1 MNSFPIAAATSAA
14 YQSASFAALR
24 HCSRGVSCALALS
37 LALGFAFAPD
47 ASAQWTV
54 TGTAVPQLAAF
65 DNAMHTF
72 MQNHAIPSGQIAVT
86 WQGRLVLA
94 HGYTLNPAPNDIV
107 VQPQSLFRIASDS
120 KQITSVLINRLIQ
133 EGRLALT
140 DTLGQFISLT
150 PPPGQTADPRLAS
163 ITIRNLLEHLAG
175 FGDHASGTT
184 QGYDPMFDDVEIATA
199 LGVTL
204 PVSQAQIIRFM
215 NGKPLVS
222 TPGSTYRYSN
232 YGYLLLG
239 RVIES
244 VTGLPY
250 ADYMAS
256 VFNPIGVWDMRPGR
270 ALAQYRAPGEV
281 FYDSGYVATNVMDTS
296 GITVPIEYGGFNIDN
311 MDSHGG
317 LIASAVEL
325 ARYLSNLDTPAAP
338 NALLNQS
345 SIDRMYS
352 LPQNYPLPYHAGDY
366 YYAEGW
372 AVRDYGNGLRNTWH
386 EGSLPSTTA
395 WVVRTEYGW
404 DYAVIL
410 NRRDETGQTDYGGEI
425 DTAMWNAYGQITQW
439 PSGNEFPSALPVVFR
454 NGFD

>member
-1 MNSFPIAAATSAA
+1 MSRSSIASTTRSARRHVSLA
-14 YQSASFAALR
+14 LLR
-24 HCSRGVSCALALS
+24 HRTHTVASMLILS
-37 LALGFAFAPD
+37 LALGIAFAPA

-54 TGTAVPQLAAF
+54 TGTPVPQLAAF
-65 DNAMHTF
+65 DSAMHTL
-72 MQNHAIPSGQIAVT
+72 MQNHAIPSAQMAVT

-94 HGYTLNPAPNDIV
+94 HGYTLNPGANDIL

-133 EGRLALT
+133 EGRLSLT
-140 DTLGQFISLT
+140 ATIGQFIDLT
-150 PPPGQTADPRLAS
+150 PPPGKSADPRLAT

-184 QGYDPMFDDVEIATA
+184 QGFDPMFDDVEIATA

-215 NGKPLVS
+215 NGKPLLS
-222 TPGSTYRYSN
+222 NPGSTYRYSN

-244 VTGLPY
+244 VTGLRY

-270 ALAQYRAPGEV
+270 SLLAYRAPGEV
-281 FYDSGYVATNVMDTS
+281 FYNSGFVGTTVMDTS
-296 GITVPIEYGGFNIDN
+296 GSTVPFEYGGFNIDN

-317 LIASAVEL
+317 LIVSAVEL
-325 ARYLSNLDTPAAP
+325 ARYLSNLDAPAAP
-338 NALLNQS
+338 NALLNQA

-372 AVRDYGNGLRNTWH
+372 AVRDYGNGLRNAWH

-410 NRRDETGQTDYGGEI
+410 NRRDETGQTDYGSEI
-425 DTAMWNAYGQITQW
+425 DSAMWSAYGQITQW
-439 PSGNEFPSALPVVFR
+439 PTSNEFPSALPVIFR